1 MPEMLAIW
9 PIPAV
14 IAIPKHPPINTRTVG
29 AKTFEPEI
37 FALTTPVKINPP
49 NVNTTMLQ
57 ALAPRVGANA
67 PANGLK
73 PPVVKA
79 MAEATAA

>member
-1 MPEMLAIW
+1 MPEILAIW

-29 AKTFEPEI
+29 ANTFEPEI
-37 FALTTPVKINPP
+37 LALTTPVKTKPQRVNP
-49 NVNTTMLQ
+49 TMLQ

-67 PANGLK
+67 PRKGMNPPAVKLK
-73 PPVVKA
+73 
-79 MAEATAA
+79 AEAIAA